1 MHSVRK
7 YNTAA
12 GKPFAGGSSFAFAP
26 FRRERF
32 GVLHSPGVAV
42 GFISEY
48 FGALRSPEVAVG
60 SHGERFGVLRS
71 REAAVAHTFPLR
83 LSFSAKV
90 ASNPPAP
97 EGPTTSIHLP
107 PEPEMTYG
115 AKPIRHRASSGAHN
129 LDATLANCSGSP
141 PGLSSAA
148 PLLLPFPEPLLRPA
162 TQSSPN
168 PKNTFNP
175 KNIAFRAKNV
185 GFRVFRFFSGFFVYM
200 FAARFHSEYS
210 FLRRQ
215 KYE

>member
-1 MHSVRK
+1 MQKGRK
-7 YNTAA
+7 YNTFARKSLPPAA
-12 GKPFAGGSSFAFAP
+12 VLLSRRFVVSVSGFCTHRGSRWGLS
-26 FRRERF
+26 
-32 GVLHSPGVAV
+32 VS
-42 GFISEY
+42 IS
-48 FGALRSPEVAVG
+48 GLCAHR
-60 SHGERFGVLRS
+60 RS
-71 REAAVAHTFPLR
+71 RW
-83 LSFSAKV
+83 
-90 ASNPPAP
+90 
-97 EGPTTSIHLP
+97 GPTVSVSGFCAHGRRRWRTPSRYAYRFP
-107 PEPEMTYG
+107 PRWRQTHQRQKGLRRRSTCRQSPKSTYG

-210 FLRRQ
+210 FF
-215 KYE
+215 KETEI